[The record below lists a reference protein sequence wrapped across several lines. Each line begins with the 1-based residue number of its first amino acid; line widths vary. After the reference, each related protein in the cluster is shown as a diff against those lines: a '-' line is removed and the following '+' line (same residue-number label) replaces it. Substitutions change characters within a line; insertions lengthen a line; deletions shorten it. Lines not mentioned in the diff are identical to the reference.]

1 MSVSHNIITQGMY
14 TNYTEEQVF
23 FTAKIFT
30 LQEVTLILQDNAD
43 EMPAYFNM
51 SPNYTISQW
60 RNVSVMLTDFGD
72 NTLLWYSVG
81 NSMPR
86 ALLPMGLIIRHQVT
100 RWMTKWTHWVQLTQC
115 LEWDIGK
122 KKYLCWMHL
131 NVI

>member
-51 SPNYTISQW
+51 SPNYTISQ
-60 RNVSVMLTDFGD
+60 
-72 NTLLWYSVG
+72 
-81 NSMPR
+81 
-86 ALLPMGLIIRHQVT
+86 
-100 RWMTKWTHWVQLTQC
+100 
-115 LEWDIGK
+115 
-122 KKYLCWMHL
+122 
-131 NVI
+131 